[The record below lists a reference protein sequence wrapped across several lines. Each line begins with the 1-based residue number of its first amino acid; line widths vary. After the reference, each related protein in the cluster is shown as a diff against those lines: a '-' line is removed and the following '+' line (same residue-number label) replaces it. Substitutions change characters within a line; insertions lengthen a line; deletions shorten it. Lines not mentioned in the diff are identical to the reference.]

1 MAQKIT
7 AMKRKRVLAAIGA
20 LALSAVATN
29 SHAYGISY
37 ISAYTPCV
45 NYSAG
50 VARADLIGSIP
61 GWTVEEIHW
70 AYLYPQ
76 MFDNNLW
83 VWIKPGWLNSGWQFN
98 QAAVSYSYSS
108 PNIISQ
114 VHARGVFY
122 TYNYTLQFY
131 TTYGEDRSTSML
143 CF

>member
-70 AYLYPQ
+70 AYLYPPNVRQ
-76 MFDNNLW
+76 QSVGMDQARLAKLW
-83 VWIKPGWLNSGWQFN
+83 LAIQSSSG
-98 QAAVSYSYSS
+98 
-108 PNIISQ
+108 I
-114 VHARGVFY
+114 
-122 TYNYTLQFY
+122 L
-131 TTYGEDRSTSML
+131 
-143 CF
+143 